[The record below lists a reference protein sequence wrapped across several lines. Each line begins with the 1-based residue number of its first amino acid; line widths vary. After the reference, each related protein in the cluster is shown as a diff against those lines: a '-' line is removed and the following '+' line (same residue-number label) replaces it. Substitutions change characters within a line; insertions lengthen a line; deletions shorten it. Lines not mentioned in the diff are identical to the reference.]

1 MAANRES
8 VMGYLIGEI
17 WIWLLITFVV
27 GVIIG
32 WLVWGRSAPRNKLT
46 DLERKLTNALEQC
59 QAFESEKAE
68 LAAFVEAAESAKA
81 DIEKQL
87 TEAAGAAAKLE
98 ARIDDLEAELVSAK
112 AASSASARPDTV
124 SSSRN

>member
-32 WLVWGRSAPRNKLT
+32 WLVWGRSAPRNTLT
-46 DLERKLTNALEQC
+46 DLERKLTNALERC
-59 QAFESEKAE
+59 QVCESEKAE
-68 LAAFVEAAESAKA
+68 LAAAVDAAEATKTDS
-81 DIEKQL
+81 EKQL
-87 TEAAGAAAKLE
+87 NEAAGATARLE
-98 ARIDDLEAELVSAK
+98 ARIDDLEAELASAK
-112 AASSASARPDTV
+112 VASSTSAGPDTV